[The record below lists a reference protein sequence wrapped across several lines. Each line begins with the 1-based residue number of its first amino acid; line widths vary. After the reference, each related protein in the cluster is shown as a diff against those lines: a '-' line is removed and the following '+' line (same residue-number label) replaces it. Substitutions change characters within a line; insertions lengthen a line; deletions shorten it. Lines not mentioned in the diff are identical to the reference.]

1 MKLIQEIVLSYAKV
15 QLFDNKLIRLEA
27 LGNVQINLAMA
38 REMNNSIGVL
48 TKGKPALVL
57 LVGNALTQVDQEAM
71 DLSSSEE
78 GLQFTIGDAMVV
90 KSIKE
95 RVLANFYLKFNRPKK
110 PTKIFNSE
118 EEAIKWLFS
127 LEHKMV
133 PAWFF

>member
-1 MKLIQEIVLSYAKV
+1 MKMKLIQEIVFSYAKV

-27 LGNVQINLAMA
+27 FGDVQINLAMA
-38 REMNNSIGVL
+38 REMNSTIGIL
-48 TKGKPALVL
+48 SKGKPALVL
-57 LVGNALTQVDQEAM
+57 LVGNALTKVDQEAM

-78 GLQFTIGDAMVV
+78 GLQYTIGDAMVV

-133 PAWFF
+133 PA